1 MLQNA
6 PSIGAAPRSAPEGGA
21 QRDRNARRG
30 LRTPSSPA
38 ASRAGCARMRA
49 RVGDT
54 KLRQRGGGR
63 ARPRRRHAS
72 SLRAPRRRTHPA
84 CQSFAAATCSKSQD
98 NHPRAAELQSR
109 LGAQERTP
117 ARAPRHGPS
126 PLLPLAKPHGRG
138 DGVFEQPRAGRRRP
152 TGAIGGGGRRAT
164 PRHRVAHRRDG
175 TARHHEH
182 RSCTPAGGL
191 EGAIVASTPPR
202 WRANYCTCTVAE
214 NRRWL
219 IFQIARI
226 HLPCLL
232 EK

>member
-1 MLQNA
+1 MSSRQLTA
-6 PSIGAAPRSAPEGGA
+6 GSAA
-21 QRDRNARRG
+21 
-30 LRTPSSPA
+30 A
-38 ASRAGCARMRA
+38 AYCS
-49 RVGDT
+49 
-54 KLRQRGGGR
+54 
-63 ARPRRRHAS
+63 
-72 SLRAPRRRTHPA
+72 THLA
-84 CQSFAAATCSKSQD
+84 CQSFAAASGSKSQD

-126 PLLPLAKPHGRG
+126 PLLPLAKSHGRG

-202 WRANYCTCTVAE
+202 WRELLYMLYCRKSPMADFPDCSDSLA
-214 NRRWL
+214 
-219 IFQIARI
+219 
-226 HLPCLL
+226 LPPR
-232 EK
+232 KVD